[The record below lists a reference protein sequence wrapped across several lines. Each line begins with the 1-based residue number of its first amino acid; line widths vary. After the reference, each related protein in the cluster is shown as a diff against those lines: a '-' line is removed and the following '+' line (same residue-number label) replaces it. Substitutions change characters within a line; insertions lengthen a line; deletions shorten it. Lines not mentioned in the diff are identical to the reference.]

1 MKYHKIQDPSESVSD
16 AAASPAEAAAED
28 PDTRGVGVFLTQNR
42 SHISVSS

>member
-28 PDTRGVGVFLTQNR
+28 RTPRRRRFFNAK
-42 SHISVSS
+42 